1 MENSSLRPS
10 LNNRLPDEKLAKL
23 LPALSLL
30 AEDIGERN
38 SLNSDSLAEIL
49 ISVGVDR
56 EGWAFEELGIWSK
69 TLEKARD
76 NSVDAQKDALITEL
90 KSRGIPEFP
99 AMLSIYVAT
108 SSQKEPEP
116 IEMVSSIAKKG
127 TNLADK
133 PFEPYHKQLPDHGWH
148 NDISW
153 EQLPD
158 WIKKN
163 AQLMTRLRRGEQ
175 IIGRNV
181 RYKMVANKLIRRLR
195 YRVPVA
201 TGAGGSALTYGNSKN
216 ANALNSGSHL
226 TVIDNAPL
234 LRDLIAKKRIRLR
247 DSPVLHQIPAPLP
260 DSFTYEKI
268 EGMLLG
274 LAIGDALGA
283 TSEGLKPSDRNGL
296 YGEIRDFQA
305 DRRPGHHRPVGVG
318 TDDTQMS
325 FWTIEQLIDDGG
337 LDPQKLAGKFC
348 RHRIWGIGGTVR
360 QFIGNFKDKHSPW
373 YEAGPESLGNGALM
387 RIAPIILPYLH
398 KPVPSMYADAAIA
411 TMITHNDFANN
422 ASSVAFVR
430 MLWDLLGMESPPEP
444 EWWIDTFCSTAKE
457 LEGNTKYRA
466 KGLAFTDYE
475 GPLWNFTLNVCKDA
489 LRRKLTV
496 KEACGTWGSGANLF
510 ETVPSVLYIL
520 ATQAGNPEEAIIRAV
535 NDTKDNDSIASIV
548 GAAVGA
554 LHGLDGIP
562 ERWVKK
568 LVGRIREGGGSQ
580 VFRLLL
586 NSKQI
591 FWLCNQP

>member
-1 MENSSLRPS
+1 MSLEAS
-10 LNNRLPDEKLAKL
+10 FNNRLPDEKVARL

-30 AEDIGERN
+30 AEDIGERILLDSN
-38 SLNSDSLAEIL
+38 SLREIL
-49 ISVGVDR
+49 VSVGADR
-56 EGWAFEELGIWSK
+56 EEWAYEELKLWLKS
-69 TLEKARD
+69 LDKARD
-76 NSVDAQKDALITEL
+76 NSNNAQKDAAIVEL
-90 KSRGIPEFP
+90 RNRGIPEFP
-99 AMLSIYVAT
+99 AMLAVYVAT
-108 SSQKEPEP
+108 NQQANTAQ
-116 IEMVSSIAKKG
+116 IEMVPLPGSNRREP
-127 TNLADK
+127 TDK
-133 PFEPYHKQLPDHGWH
+133 PVELYHRLLPDHGWH

-153 EQLPD
+153 EQLPE
-158 WIKKN
+158 WIKTNPKLI
-163 AQLMTRLRRGEQ
+163 AGLKRGEQ
-175 IIGRNV
+175 VIGKNV
-181 RYKMVANKLIRRLR
+181 RYRFVANKMIRRLR
-195 YRVPVA
+195 DRIPVA
-201 TGAGGSALTYGNSKN
+201 TGAKSQAPPQINTKN
-216 ANALNSGSHL
+216 VSTPNAGHHF
-226 TVIDNAPL
+226 TAIDNTHL
-234 LRDLIAKKRIRLR
+234 LRDLMVKKRIRLH
-247 DSPVLHQIPAPLP
+247 DSAVLHQAPAHLP

-274 LAIGDALGA
+274 IAIGDALGA
-283 TSEGLKPSDRNGL
+283 TSEGLDSSNRNRV
-296 YGEIRDFQA
+296 YGEIRDYHA
-305 DRRPGHHRPVGVG
+305 DRRQGHNRPIGVG

-337 LDPQKLAGKFC
+337 LDPHMLAGKFC
-348 RHRIWGIGGTVR
+348 QHRIWGIGGTVT
-360 QFIGNFKDKHSPW
+360 QFIGNFKDKHLPW
-373 YEAGPESLGNGALM
+373 YEAGTESLGNGALM

-398 KPVPSMYADAAIA
+398 NPQPCMYADAAIA

-422 ASSVAFVR
+422 ASAVALVH
-430 MLWDLLGMESPPEP
+430 MLWELLGMDSTPEP

-466 KGLAFTDYE
+466 KGTAFVDYE

-489 LRRKLTV
+489 LRRNLSV

-520 ATQAGNPEEAIIRAV
+520 ATQARDPEEAIIRAV
-535 NDTKDNDSIASIV
+535 NDTEDNDSIASIV

-586 NSKQI
+586 HSKQI
-591 FWLCNQP
+591 FWLGNRS